1 LIGDENVPLGDRK
14 NMCYMGS
21 TVVYGRGKAVVVG
34 IGMNTEMGKIADALT
49 QTVEE
54 QTPLQRRLAD
64 LSKILT
70 WLVLGISVL
79 IFAVEVVRS
88 FVGGGTPAFTDY
100 LDGHIARKQG
110 IVTDFGKFIDPVADK
125 LLNLSAMIMLTYC
138 GLLPQWAVI
147 VILARELAVD
157 GLRMVAVGQGRVIAA
172 GKLGKI
178 KTVSQIVL
186 VLYLMIAGRLAP
198 VIFGSIPVILT
209 IVNVI
214 GWIITLWVVAIT
226 VWSGVDYFTKNFDCI
241 RNAK

>member
-1 LIGDENVPLGDRK
+1 
-14 NMCYMGS
+14 
-21 TVVYGRGKAVVVG
+21 
-34 IGMNTEMGKIADALT
+34 MNTPNKLSLLRVALIP
-49 QTVEE
+49 V
-54 QTPLQRRLAD
+54 
-64 LSKILT
+64 
-70 WLVLGISVL
+70 LVLCMYQPGWFFILLSA
-79 IFAVEVVRS
+79 AV
-88 FVGGGTPAFTDY
+88 FGAAAYTDY
-100 LDGHIARKQG
+100 LDGHIARRDH

-125 LLNLSAMIMLTYC
+125 LLNLSAMIMLTHC

-186 VLYLMIAGRLAP
+186 VLFLMIAGRMAP
-198 VIFGSIPVILT
+198 ILFGGVPVLLT
-209 IVNVI
+209 IVDVI

-226 VWSGVDYFTKNFDCI
+226 IWSGVDYFRKNFDVI

>member
-1 LIGDENVPLGDRK
+1 
-14 NMCYMGS
+14 
-21 TVVYGRGKAVVVG
+21 
-34 IGMNTEMGKIADALT
+34 MNTPNKLSLLRVALIP
-49 QTVEE
+49 V
-54 QTPLQRRLAD
+54 
-64 LSKILT
+64 
-70 WLVLGISVL
+70 LVLCMYLPGWPMILVSA
-79 IFAVEVVRS
+79 AV
-88 FVGGGTPAFTDY
+88 FGAAAYTDY
-100 LDGHIARKQG
+100 LDGHIARRDN

-186 VLYLMIAGRLAP
+186 VLFLMIAGRLAP
-198 VIFGSIPVILT
+198 VVFGGVPVVVT
-209 IVNVI
+209 IANVI
-214 GWIITLWVVAIT
+214 GWLMTAWVVAIT
-226 VWSGVDYFTKNFDCI
+226 VWSGVDYFAKNFDCI

>member
-1 LIGDENVPLGDRK
+1 
-14 NMCYMGS
+14 
-21 TVVYGRGKAVVVG
+21 
-34 IGMNTEMGKIADALT
+34 MNTPNKLSLLRVALIP
-49 QTVEE
+49 VLVVCMYL
-54 QTPLQRRLAD
+54 PGWPM
-64 LSKILT
+64 IL
-70 WLVLGISVL
+70 VSA
-79 IFAVEVVRS
+79 AV
-88 FVGGGTPAFTDY
+88 FGAAAYTDY
-100 LDGHIARKQG
+100 LDGHIARRDN

-186 VLYLMIAGRLAP
+186 VLFLMIAGRLAP
-198 VIFGSIPVILT
+198 VVFPNVPVLLT
-209 IVNVI
+209 AVDVI
-214 GWIITLWVVAIT
+214 GWIIIAWVVAIT
-226 VWSGVDYFTKNFDCI
+226 IWSGVDYFQKNFDVI